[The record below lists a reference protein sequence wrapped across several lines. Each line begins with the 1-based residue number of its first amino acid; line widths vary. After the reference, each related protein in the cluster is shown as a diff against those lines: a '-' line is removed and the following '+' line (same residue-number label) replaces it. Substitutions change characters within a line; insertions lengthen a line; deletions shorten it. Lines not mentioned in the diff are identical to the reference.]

1 MLKCDGNLEPISDY
15 RVGFLVKLGWRP
27 KMAKKIQRYQKY
39 YLSCPESFP
48 LITIKTIISN
58 WNSRATSFV
67 SQIIFFWISFLR
79 TIDCQVH
86 TTCEF
91 TFSRAKKKSK
101 RQKLSIY
108 SHLSPMW
115 YLVLFLG
122 HVKPDPGGNA
132 SIYEFAA
139 LNRRQ
144 FFQATITLGN
154 LHPPFFDNPCAPL
167 CLKLLKI
174 DCDFMWSIRCSFVLR
189 DHFAMLQAPVP
200 FQRPSPEI

>member
-1 MLKCDGNLEPISDY
+1 
-15 RVGFLVKLGWRP
+15 
-27 KMAKKIQRYQKY
+27 MAKNIQRFQKY
-39 YLSCPESFP
+39 YLWRPDSCTLS
-48 LITIKTIISN
+48 TIKTIISH
-58 WNSRATSFV
+58 WNSQATSFV
-67 SQIIFFWISFLR
+67 SQIIFDWKSLLR
-79 TIDCQVH
+79 TMDSQVH
-86 TTCEF
+86 TTCEI

-122 HVKPDPGGNA
+122 HIGPDPGGNA

-139 LNRRQ
+139 LNRQQ

-154 LHPPFFDNPCAPL
+154 LNPPFFDNPCASL

-174 DCDFMWSIRCSFVLR
+174 DCDLMWSIRCSFVVR

-200 FQRPSPEI
+200 FQRPSLDIQ